1 AGMRPADGR
10 WLRPFLGLRRATT
23 EAACAALGLQPWDD
37 PHNTD
42 PAFRRVRVRAEALPL
57 LEDVLG
63 GGVAEALARTADL
76 VRADADALDTW
87 AASVL
92 HRLCAANGRP
102 DGPDPTGVGA
112 NPAGLPVAALVDLPA
127 AVRTRVLR
135 LWAATVGAGPL
146 TAERT
151 AALDALVTD
160 WHGQARVDLP
170 GVAVKR
176 TSGTLVAC
184 PS

>member
-1 AGMRPADGR
+1 M
-10 WLRPFLGLRRATT
+10 
-23 EAACAALGLQPWDD
+23 
-37 PHNTD
+37 
-42 PAFRRVRVRAEALPL
+42 
-57 LEDVLG
+57 
-63 GGVAEALARTADL
+63 
-76 VRADADALDTW
+76 
-87 AASVL
+87 
-92 HRLCAANGRP
+92 
-102 DGPDPTGVGA
+102 
-112 NPAGLPVAALVDLPA
+112 
-127 AVRTRVLR
+127 LR